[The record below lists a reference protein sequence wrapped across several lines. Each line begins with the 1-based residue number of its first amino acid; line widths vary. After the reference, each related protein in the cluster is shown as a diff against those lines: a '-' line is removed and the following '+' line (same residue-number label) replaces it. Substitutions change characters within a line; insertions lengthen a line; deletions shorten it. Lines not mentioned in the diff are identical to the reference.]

1 MPSEKIIKIVD
12 EIKNLSK
19 GKEEC
24 YKLII
29 DPDKTPNIT
38 DSKFGGL
45 PYWDMNKYFPTDARG
60 NKMILLAQ
68 LNLEQLGVK
77 KPLPEK
83 GILQFF
89 ITNDGNYVY
98 GMNFD
103 NPTVQ
108 TGFRVIY
115 HDSIDYSITE
125 EEIIAA
131 GIPLG
136 IDDDENIYSPV
147 IKECYVK
154 AEKSKSYCSP
164 DAQYD
169 FDIIFKTAVKNVLGE
184 DTEDVD
190 FYEYLDFY
198 NKNNDEDR
206 DYFYDELSSDGH
218 RMLGYPYFTQSDPRE
233 YNDNLK
239 KYDTLLFQ
247 IDSEMIG
254 DSDYVLWGDC
264 GVANFFIP
272 HEKLEKLDF
281 SDILYNWDCC

>member
-12 EIKNLSK
+12 EIKKLSK
-19 GKEEC
+19 DKEDC

-45 PYWDMNKYFPTDARG
+45 PYWDMNKYFPTDTKG

-89 ITNDGNYVY
+89 IANDSNYVY

-108 TGFRVIY
+108 MGFKVIY
-115 HDSIDYSITE
+115 HDSIDYSVTE
-125 EEIIAA
+125 EEIMAA

-164 DAQYD
+164 DVYD
-169 FDIIFKTAVKNVLGE
+169 FNTIFKTAVKNALGE

-198 NKNNDEDR
+198 NQNNDEDR
-206 DYFYDELSSDGH
+206 DYLFDELSSYGH
-218 RMLGYPYFTQSDPRE
+218 KMLGYPYFTQSDPRE
-233 YNDNLK
+233 YNDKLK
-239 KYDTLLFQ
+239 RYDTLLFQ

-272 HEKLEKLDF
+272 QEKLGKLDF